1 MAGETTAMECSCLF
15 SMGDKGN
22 CEQRKLM
29 NTLKRLWYPIGSH
42 VKHRHGWRI
51 IADGDWTVEELD
63 PYDTE

>member
-1 MAGETTAMECSCLF
+1 MARETIAMECSCLF

-29 NTLKRLWYPIGSH
+29 NTLKRPWYPTDSH

-51 IADGDWTVEELD
+51 LVDGEELD
-63 PYDTE
+63 SYDTE